1 MIRIEEKIVF
11 RVPIETAFDAER
23 NISLHAATQGHRDE
37 RAVGGTGLS
46 LVTQSGLF
54 G

>member
-1 MIRIEEKIVF
+1 MTDRAAHEPPPESIAASRRLDIV
-11 RVPIETAFDAER
+11 
-23 NISLHAATQGHRDE
+23 GDE